1 MNLLAQ
7 VNEFAPSPSQR
18 IIPMIVALVIVAVTV
33 ELIRRRK
40 LREEYTLLW
49 LSASAVLLVFAI
61 YPHLLILLSRWM
73 GVYYLTTVMLAA
85 FLFLM
90 LLGLRLGM
98 SISHLT
104 DDGRKMAQRIA
115 LLEQIGRAHV

>member
-1 MNLLAQ
+1 VCSSDL
-7 VNEFAPSPSQR
+7 
-18 IIPMIVALVIVAVTV
+18 
-33 ELIRRRK
+33 
-40 LREEYTLLW
+40 
-49 LSASAVLLVFAI
+49 SAVLLVFAI

-115 LLEQIGRAHV
+115 LLEQQLQQHTGRAREAASPDEPPRTP